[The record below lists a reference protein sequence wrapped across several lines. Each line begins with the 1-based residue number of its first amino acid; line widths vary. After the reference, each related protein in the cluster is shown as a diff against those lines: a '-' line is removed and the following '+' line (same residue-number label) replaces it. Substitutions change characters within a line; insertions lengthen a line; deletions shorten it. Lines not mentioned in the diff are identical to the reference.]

1 MRYLYFDLVFETPKR
16 IEIYLS
22 GCLQKC
28 KNCHNPESWNFDS
41 GFLVDY
47 TLKSKL
53 GDYSL
58 YSKLYEYKHLYNDIW
73 ILGGEPL
80 DQDINELCV
89 CLDRLKCLNK
99 KMWLWT
105 SYELGEVDPRI
116 LEYFDYVKCG
126 KYIDDESEYLTEYGF
141 KLASSNQKIYKLK

>member
-1 MRYLYFDLVFETPKR
+1 LRYLYFDLVFETPKR

-41 GFLVDY
+41 GLLID
-47 TLKSKL
+47 SN
-53 GDYSL
+53 L
-58 YSKLYEYKHLYNDIW
+58 YSKLHDYNTLYDDIW

-80 DQDINELCV
+80 DQNINELCA
-89 CLDRLKCLNK
+89 CLDRLKHLNK
-99 KMWLWT
+99 TMWLWT
-105 SYELGEVDPRI
+105 SYEFNEVDFRV

-126 KYIDDESEYLTEYGF
+126 KYIDDGSEYLTEHGF